1 MSENCSRKTE
11 KMHTGHSA
19 PELLIQMRENGKRRL
34 WLFALFFFLM
44 LLCYPLGTAL
54 TLNRYA
60 GDDVRTLLLRQG
72 VGHSILGLSG
82 GVTVFLLTVGG
93 ILCAVEGFSWIYS
106 RKKID
111 MYLCQPITAR
121 RRFLMTY
128 LNGIALYFIPYLVS
142 LTLALLVISGAGAA
156 SGALFVNVL
165 FTVPSALVYFLAV
178 YNLTLAAMMISGKR
192 GMAGFFVLM
201 AFLYDL
207 LLRLTLESYYSTY
220 FSTYAARDIRKQF
233 LSPVCRM
240 VTMLSESLLAWGTEP
255 VTAGD
260 VAEKLIRPLL
270 PGELMLLVEAVVF
283 GLIAYACYKKR
294 PMEAVS
300 QAVAFP
306 AVKGPV
312 KVLLMVLAGL
322 LGSICFCDVA
332 GSSSFW
338 VAFPGLLLG
347 TLFCQALLEIVY
359 GGDLKA
365 FCRHKKSFAAGAV
378 ITVLVYLFFA
388 LDISGYN
395 TWVPKQENVE
405 SAAIEIHFD
414 NSYCF
419 DHVDEDGIV
428 AWDDSYG
435 METME
440 MTDVS
445 GVLSLARDCMGKDAR
460 EQNPDTRLSCDVK
473 YKLKNGKEKYR
484 TFFIDYE
491 QEKTVLDILFVNE
504 EYKKGTYQVL
514 SGEMD
519 WIFEQSRAYYNNGLQ
534 EREIVDKNALP
545 LMRAYQ
551 QDLLKMSFSD
561 VKDAIPCGVLKL
573 RYRAENEEE
582 YVLEYPVFSSFTKT
596 VEYLRGKNTEL
607 YLHINPTAVESIR
620 FRRYVGDED
629 LEIVERGSFFGTSV
643 TSSLQAEVVEKEYT
657 EKVQIGEI
665 LGYLYPVSLTRWIY
679 VMDFVDS
686 NIVVNIQEA
695 DNTAAYY
702 YDWSGSFM
710 VKKDEM
716 PEFVKED
723 MEGE

>member
-142 LTLALLVISGAGAA
+142 LTLALLVISGAGGA

-347 TLFCQALLEIVY
+347 TFFCQALLEIVY
-359 GGDLKA
+359 SGDLKA

-419 DHVDEDGIV
+419 DHVDKDGIV

-445 GVLSLARDCMGKDAR
+445 GVLSLARDCMGRDAR

-582 YVLEYPVFSSFTKT
+582 YVLEYPVFSGFTKT

-643 TSSLQAEVVEKEYT
+643 TSSLQTEVTEKEYT

-702 YDWSGSFM
+702 YDWNDSFM